1 LYVKALPK
9 NSINTHQGWSFAF
22 FGGVLGACLALVLMA
37 PATWLG
43 FWVDHASHGRLLL
56 ANTQGT
62 VWQGSAQLVLSPFYK
77 APSTVAL
84 PAPIHWQIWPIAGP
98 TGMGLSLQLRADC
111 CTPKPVNML
120 WWAGLE
126 GGRFVLEDQVSQWPL
141 HLLTGLGAPWNTLQP
156 KGWLVFKTDNALIHK
171 GAKGWQFDGE
181 LVLKVSDV
189 SVSLSTLNPLG
200 TYQLKLRGGETAQLT
215 LSTLGGAL
223 QLSGRGELHQM
234 RLTFSGQAGA
244 APTYEAALSNLLNL
258 IGQRQ
263 GSKAYFNI
271 G

>member
-1 LYVKALPK
+1 
-9 NSINTHQGWSFAF
+9 
-22 FGGVLGACLALVLMA
+22 MA

-43 FWVDHASHGRLLL
+43 YWVNHASHGRLLL
-56 ANTQGT
+56 ADAQGT
-62 VWQGSAQLVLSPFYK
+62 VWQGSAQLVLSPSFK

-84 PAPIHWQIWPIAGP
+84 PAPIHWQIWPTAGQP
-98 TGMGLSLQLRADC
+98 GVGLSLQLRADC
-111 CTPKPVNML
+111 CTPKPVQML

-126 GGRFVLEDQVSQWPL
+126 GGRLVLKDQVSQWPL

-181 LVLKVSDV
+181 LVLKVSEV
-189 SVSLSTLNPLG
+189 SVSLSTLKPLG
-200 TYQLKLRGGETAQLT
+200 TYQLKLSGGETARLT
-215 LSTLGGAL
+215 LSTLEGPL

-244 APTYEAALSNLLNL
+244 APTYEAALNNLLNL
-258 IGQRQ
+258 IGPRQ
-263 GSKAYFNI
+263 GSQAYFNI